1 MEKFD
6 EYGKV
11 NKYAKYNCAIF
22 INIEEENLVE
32 WLILMIH
39 QICQY
44 FLCQSFPMYGSRNY
58 TVIHR
63 SFISTL
69 AFKLLL

>member
-1 MEKFD
+1 MGKLWREKFLANHTYKVIGIEKFD

-11 NKYAKYNCAIF
+11 NKYAKYNCAIL

-44 FLCQSFPMYGSRNY
+44 FSLPKFSH
-58 TVIHR
+58 VW
-63 SFISTL
+63 
-69 AFKLLL
+69 